1 MASSASTGTDN
12 VSKKL
17 REESIHAL
25 EQWSL
30 TGGSASSFAISVF
43 LILPAS
49 SSERPF
55 TRSVIYELEAMALP
69 QPNVLNLTSEMIP
82 LSWWGAVERFLFPHG
97 LTDGFRLPIGA
108 RSVHS

>member
-1 MASSASTGTDN
+1 MSANGGDKGG
-12 VSKKL
+12 VY
-17 REESIHAL
+17 AL

-43 LILPAS
+43 FILPAS

-69 QPNVLNLTSEMIP
+69 QPNVLNLTSEIIP
-82 LSWWGAVERFLFPHG
+82 LSSTRICSFITSPQLFPREEVYKV
-97 LTDGFRLPIGA
+97 LVRTAVPQEKKL
-108 RSVHS
+108 

>member
-1 MASSASTGTDN
+1 MSANGGDKGG
-12 VSKKL
+12 VY
-17 REESIHAL
+17 AL

-43 LILPAS
+43 FILPAS

-82 LSWWGAVERFLFPHG
+82 LLWGAVERFLFPHG
-97 LTDGFRLPIGA
+97 RISLTNRCTFGPP
-108 RSVHS
+108 